1 MLTGHSL
8 GCLLILDDAITV
20 ANSTAYGLTSGVVTR
35 SLDNAIAC
43 VKRSKTGTVNIS
55 EVPGYRTR
63 QLWLPARPARCRE
76 HMSAAPRRQR
86 EMSP

>member
-8 GCLLILDDAITV
+8 GCLLIFDDAITV
-20 ANSTAYGLTSGVVTR
+20 ATSTANGISSGVVTR

-43 VKRSKTGTVNIS
+43 VEHPKSGTVNIS

-63 QLWLPARPARCRE
+63 KLWPPARPARCRE
-76 HMSAAPRRQR
+76 NMSAAARRQR